1 MNASPP
7 VERRETSG
15 GWPGLNRREAP
26 GRTALNLACLKW
38 SRPLQSHGLFR
49 RQCHRPLTPSPSRDT
64 RVPPVACFDPSAQTQ
79 HALGVRLPGSS
90 SIHTYRCV
98 CGSTTF
104 FDNTRCLACG
114 REQGFCPVCRTLAA
128 LLPQPDF
135 SYRCGNCDA
144 AVGKCWNYSA
154 NDVCNRCV
162 WPPVE
167 GALCDC
173 CRFNAT
179 IPDLSIP
186 GNAAKWY
193 RLEAAKRRLF
203 YDLDLLGLPY
213 GTAAD
218 GIEPPLA
225 FDFKA
230 NIIPVDDFWRPV
242 GDEEQVYTG
251 HANGRI
257 TINVRE
263 ADDVEREKLRV
274 DMGEAHRTLVGHFRH
289 EIGHY
294 YWDMLVKGRRE
305 EECKAVFGDHERPK
319 YEEAMDTYYKNGPP
333 FDWVTRYVSA
343 YASMHPWEDF
353 AEMWARYLAMTSAL
367 DTARNSGFE
376 KDVDPTGDDVDLL
389 VVRYQRLGVALNEI
403 NRGMGLIDLVPEVFV
418 PPVVE
423 KLRYVGRLVKE
434 TREGNR
440 VFRTVDARI

>member
-1 MNASPP
+1 M
-7 VERRETSG
+7 
-15 GWPGLNRREAP
+15 
-26 GRTALNLACLKW
+26 
-38 SRPLQSHGLFR
+38 
-49 RQCHRPLTPSPSRDT
+49 
-64 RVPPVACFDPSAQTQ
+64 
-79 HALGVRLPGSS
+79 
-90 SIHTYRCV
+90 
-98 CGSTTF
+98 CGATTF

-114 REQGFCPVCRTLAA
+114 REQGFCPACRTLAA
-128 LLPQPDF
+128 LLPRPDH

-162 WPPVE
+162 APPTE

-179 IPDLSIP
+179 IPDLSVP

-193 RLEAAKRRLF
+193 RLEAAKRRLI

-230 NIIPVDDFWRPV
+230 DVIPVDDFWRPA
-242 GDEEQVYTG
+242 GEAEKVYTG

-274 DMGEAHRTLVGHFRH
+274 DMGEAHRTLIGHFRH

-305 EECKAVFGDHERPK
+305 AESKAAFGDHDHPT
-319 YEEAMDTYYKNGPP
+319 YAEALDAYYKNGPP
-333 FDWVTRYVSA
+333 NGWWNTHVSA
-343 YASMHPWEDF
+343 YATMHPWEDF
-353 AEMWARYLAMTSAL
+353 AETWARYLAMASAL
-367 DTARNSGFE
+367 DTAYHSGFAAE
-376 KDVDPTGDDVDLL
+376 PDFADLDGML
-389 VVRYQRLGVALNEI
+389 LEYRRLGIGLNEM
-403 NRGMGLIDLVPEVFV
+403 NRSTGLLDAVPEVFP

-423 KLRYVGRLVKE
+423 KLRFVHRLVGIGRAENGALKAE
-434 TREGNR
+434 AVAGS
-440 VFRTVDARI
+440 V